1 MGPSKFDD
9 SKILLLEVF
18 FFLCNSGIRIIDVS
32 VFVNYSNIEF
42 LKDPEN
48 QDNHNDIAA

>member
-9 SKILLLEVF
+9 SKILLLEV